1 MDDFGIKEN
10 YSVKHSISYINPKLD
25 YVLQRYI
32 QIGVNTTLNVPVIES
47 SFSIFNK
54 ELEEPISIKDYH
66 YEVKRK
72 VSDIVF
78 TLKRTYF
85 ETYQP
90 EIVEHFIK
98 QEHDFEK
105 VKSVFVRKLNL
116 SNYKIES
123 LSNLI
128 VYIREDLL

>member
-32 QIGVNTTLNVPVIES
+32 QIGVNTSLNAPVIES
-47 SFSIFNK
+47 SFSIFKK
-54 ELEEPISIKDYH
+54 ELEEPISIKDYP

-78 TLKRTYF
+78 TLKKTYF

-90 EIVEHFIK
+90 EVVEHFIK

-105 VKSVFVRKLNL
+105 VKSIFERKLNL
-116 SNYKIES
+116 SNYNIES
-123 LSNLI
+123 LNNLI
-128 VYIREDLL
+128 VYIRKDLI